1 MSVGLLAAEL
11 LTFALAWWLG
21 LYLLSRNLNNP
32 QLLFS
37 GLGLVVYALALA
49 MHVLSG
55 LAPDLS
61 TAQSLARWGWPLF
74 FLPGYFWFASLLYL
88 LPERSLW
95 RRWFGRSFW
104 IAFIP
109 VGILFYLLVAT
120 TELIIAFA
128 PEGIPQPGP
137 WYTVF
142 ALIILLEL
150 AGILILLVRGIGMDS
165 GGEERPL
172 RPKALLLVASLFF
185 AMGTVLLMFPLE
197 WLPNWVMVLGVAGD
211 LVVLGTA
218 IAIMDA
224 FDEGEALL
232 PDFLRSMAYSFFVA
246 LLFGGQ
252 VVLVMVLGTGQ
263 TFAMVVLLIAVI
275 ATAVMTQTF
284 ADPIQAALD
293 SLVFARFPRM
303 RQARAELRAAAG
315 AVPRTDDALDPAAL
329 TAAQFDRYTRKALSN
344 MGNLPRLAAS
354 PLTRLPLID
363 RRLAA
368 QGLEGNTLERAAEL
382 KAVLTESIERLKPRE
397 QGAFG
402 ATDEWR
408 HYNALYYPYVAGLRP
423 YSRRTNHYVLDE
435 AAESALAWFQSQVPE
450 RTLYNWQ
457 KAAAGLVAQDLMEQ
471 GEGGIR
477 N

>member
-49 MHVLSG
+49 MHLLSG
-55 LAPDLS
+55 QSPDLN

-88 LPERSLW
+88 LPESSLW

-120 TELIIAFA
+120 TELIITFA
-128 PEGIPQPGP
+128 PEGVPQPGP

-150 AGILILLVRGIGMDS
+150 SGILILLVRGIGMNRW
-165 GGEERPL
+165 GEERPS
-172 RPKALLLVASLFF
+172 RPNALLLVASLFF
-185 AMGTVLLMFPLE
+185 ALGTVLLMFPLE

-211 LVVLGTA
+211 LVVLGIA
-218 IAIMDA
+218 IAILDA
-224 FDEGEALL
+224 FEEGEALL

-246 LLFGGQ
+246 ALFGGQ
-252 VVLVMVLGTGQ
+252 VVLVMVLGTGL
-263 TFAMVVLLIAVI
+263 TFAMLALLIAVI
-275 ATAVMTQTF
+275 ATAVITQTF

-293 SLVFARFPRM
+293 SLVFARFPRV

-315 AVPRTDDALDPAAL
+315 AAPRTDDSLDPAVL
-329 TAAQFDRYTRKALSN
+329 TEAQINRYTRKALSN

-363 RRLAA
+363 QWLAEK
-368 QGLEGNTLERAAEL
+368 GLEGNTLERAAEL

-402 ATDEWR
+402 TTDEWR
-408 HYNALYYPYVAGLRP
+408 HYNALYFPYVAGLRP
-423 YSRRTNHYVLDE
+423 YSRRTNQYDLDDPTE
-435 AAESALAWFQSQVPE
+435 AALKWFQSQVPE

-457 KAAAGLVAQDLMEQ
+457 KAAAQLVAQDLMEQ
-471 GEGGIR
+471 GGS
-477 N
+477 